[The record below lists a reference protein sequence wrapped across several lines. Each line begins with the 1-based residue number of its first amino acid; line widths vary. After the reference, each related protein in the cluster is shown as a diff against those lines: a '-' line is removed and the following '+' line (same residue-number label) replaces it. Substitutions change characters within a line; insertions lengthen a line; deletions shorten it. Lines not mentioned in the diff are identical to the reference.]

1 MSRQLIVKNKKAYYN
16 FEILTEF
23 EAGMVLL
30 GTEVKSLREHRA
42 NLKESFARIRNGE
55 VWLEN
60 CHISPF
66 SHGNLFNHKPTR
78 SRKLLLHRREISKII
93 GQVTQ
98 KGRTIVPLALYF
110 KGGKAKVKLGIAKG
124 KRAYD
129 KREIRRQRVIE
140 REIQAELKGR
150 NR

>member
-1 MSRQLIVKNKKAYYN
+1 MSQQLIVKNKKAYYN

>member
-1 MSRQLIVKNKKAYYN
+1 MSQQLIARNKKAYYN
-16 FEILTEF
+16 FDILTEF

-30 GTEVKSLREHRA
+30 GTEVKSLREQRA
-42 NLKESFARIRNGE
+42 NLKESFARIKNGE

-66 SHGNLFNHKPTR
+66 SHGNLLNHKPTR

-98 KGRTIVPLALYF
+98 KGRTLVPLALYF

-124 KRAYD
+124 KRAHD
-129 KREIRRQRVIE
+129 KREIRKQRVIE

>member
-1 MSRQLIVKNKKAYYN
+1 MSQQLIARNKKAYYN
-16 FEILTEF
+16 FDILTEF

-30 GTEVKSLREHRA
+30 GTEVKSLREQRA
-42 NLKESFARIRNGE
+42 NLKESFARIKNGE

-66 SHGNLFNHKPTR
+66 SHGNLLNHEPTR

-98 KGRTIVPLALYF
+98 KGRTLVPLALYF

-124 KRAYD
+124 KRAHD
-129 KREIRRQRVIE
+129 KREIRKQRVIE

>member
-1 MSRQLIVKNKKAYYN
+1 
-16 FEILTEF
+16 
-23 EAGMVLL
+23 MVLL